1 VAGKIR
7 SAPVLGRDFSVLAV
21 RARDAYASPMP
32 FSYRIEHLGFA
43 AADPASLADWY
54 CRVLD
59 GRLVWNNGATP
70 PALFVELPGTLV
82 LEIYPS
88 SSRAPETGLNHVA
101 GFRHLALRV
110 NDLDE
115 ARQLL
120 ESRGVQFQDGVKP
133 AGGGGRVQFFRD
145 PEGNLLHLVDRPSD
159 APLARL

>member
-1 VAGKIR
+1 M
-7 SAPVLGRDFSVLAV
+7 LAV
-21 RARDAYASPMP
+21 RARAAYATPMP

-54 CRVLD
+54 CRVLE
-59 GRLVWNNGATP
+59 GRLVWSNGATP
-70 PALFVELPGTLV
+70 PALFVELPGALV

-110 NDLDE
+110 EDLDD
-115 ARQLL
+115 ARVTL
-120 ESRGVQFQDGVKP
+120 ESRGVQFNDVIKP
-133 AGGGGRVQFFRD
+133 AGGGGRVLFFRD
-145 PEGNLLHLVDRPSD
+145 PEGNLLHLVDRPLE

>member
-1 VAGKIR
+1 M
-7 SAPVLGRDFSVLAV
+7 LAV
-21 RARDAYASPMP
+21 PARAAYASRMP

-70 PALFVELPGTLV
+70 PALFVELPGPLV

-88 SSRAPETGLNHVA
+88 SSRAPETALNHVA

-110 NDLDE
+110 DDLDR
-115 ARQLL
+115 ARLEL
-120 ESRGVQFQDGVKP
+120 ESRGVQFNDVVKP
-133 AGGGGRVQFFRD
+133 AGGGGRVLFFRD
-145 PEGNLLHLVDRPSD
+145 PEGNLLHLVDRPLE
-159 APLARL
+159 APLVRL